1 MEPTFPP
8 ISSEWIDTCVS
19 LIPRRTVESHKY
31 LNGYL
36 TALVG
41 SRSFPGAARLSCHA
55 AARVGAGGVQVLL
68 PESLW
73 PLLGS
78 FPAEI
83 MPVLLKEHGNDV
95 APLAAFEA
103 FIDVSERSKAIL
115 IGCGLGRAPGIQ
127 DLIKSILSHTRLPM
141 VIDGD
146 ALYALGK
153 WGREFIHHHSKG
165 QWILTPHRG
174 ELLRLRTDLGYDS
187 AEQDSEGVNIEAL
200 THMAKKLG
208 VIIVAKGFP
217 SLIFTPQGGVHMNET
232 GNPAATTAGCGDVLA
247 GMIAGYLAQG
257 LRPDKAAQLGLYQAG
272 QATNS
277 FIARTGSHSLMAS
290 DILHELSR
298 GEDNQVD

>member
-1 MEPTFPP
+1 MEQSPTS
-8 ISSEWIDTCVS
+8 ISSEWIDTYAS

-41 SRSFPGAARLSCHA
+41 SRSFPGAARLCTHA

-73 PLLGS
+73 PLVGS

-83 MPVLLKEHGNDV
+83 MPILLKEHGGNV
-95 APLAAFEA
+95 APLAAFET
-103 FIDVSERSKAIL
+103 FLEVSERSKAL
-115 IGCGLGRAPGIQ
+115 LVGCGLGRTPGIQ
-127 DLIKSILSHTRLPM
+127 ELIKSILSHTQLPM

-146 ALYALGK
+146 GLYALGK

-165 QWILTPHRG
+165 QWILTPHQG
-174 ELLRLRTDLGYDS
+174 ELRRLRADLGYDN
-187 AEQDSEGVNIEAL
+187 ADQDEESVNIEAL
-200 THMAKKLG
+200 TNMCRELR
-208 VIIVAKGFP
+208 VVIVAKGFP
-217 SLIFTPQGGVHMNET
+217 SLVFTPHDGVHINET

-247 GMIAGYLAQG
+247 GMIAGYLTQG
-257 LRPDKAAQLGLYQAG
+257 LRADKAARLGLYQAG
-272 QATNS
+272 RAADS

-290 DILHELSR
+290 DILHELSKY
-298 GEDNQVD
+298 